1 VFLQTLSLSSFAM
14 ILFQRSLVREFTAL
28 AVSVGIVLL
37 SISVTTLLI
46 RLLGQAAAGALQVE
60 GVIAFLGFSALNYLP
75 VLLSLT
81 LFIAV
86 LMTLTRWYSESE
98 MIVWFSAGIGLNSLI
113 RPVLYFALPIAL
125 VTALLSVGLSP
136 WALRK
141 SAEYQR
147 QLDSRD
153 DVAALAPGV
162 FKESRYAD
170 RVFFVDNLSRDESIV
185 SNVFVQSVQQQ
196 RLGVMVAKE
205 GSQHV
210 EKNGDKF
217 LILDKGRRY
226 EGTPGTADYKMID
239 FERYGVRI
247 EPYEAKLQPPSPKT
261 LTTTVLLKQP
271 TPQNMAELH
280 WRIGMPISILILG
293 LLAIPL
299 SYVNPRSGRS
309 MNVIIALLI
318 YITYS
323 NLMSICQAWI
333 AQGKIS
339 PWVGLWPVHLGVIL
353 IAVVLFLRRSRLLS
367 FPRRGLTA

>member
-1 VFLQTLSLSSFAM
+1 MM
-14 ILFQRSLVREFTAL
+14 IFRRSLVREFSAL
-28 AVSVGIVLL
+28 GTSVGIVLL
-37 SISVTTLLI
+37 AISLSTLLI
-46 RLLGQAAAGALQVE
+46 RLLGQAAAGALQAE

-98 MIVWFSAGIGLNSLI
+98 MVVWFSAGLGLSRLI

-125 VTALLSVGLSP
+125 VTALLSMGLSP

-147 QLDSRD
+147 QLESRD
-153 DVAALAPGV
+153 DVATLAPGV

-170 RVFFVDNLSRDESIV
+170 RVFFVDNLSRDEAIV

-217 LILDKGRRY
+217 LVLDKGRRY
-226 EGTPGTADYKMID
+226 EGTPGMADYKTID
-239 FERYGVRI
+239 FERYAVRI
-247 EPYEAKLQPPSPKT
+247 EPYEAKLQPPSPKS
-261 LTTTVLLKQP
+261 LTTGALVKQP
-271 TPQNMAELH
+271 TPQNLAELH
-280 WRIGMPISILILG
+280 WRLGLPISIIVLG

-309 MNVIIALLI
+309 MNLIVALLI

-323 NLMSICQAWI
+323 NLLSIFQAWT
-333 AQGKIS
+333 AQGRLS
-339 PWVGLWPVHLGVIL
+339 PAVGLWPVHSG
-353 IAVVLFLRRSRLLS
+353 VVLFAIILVLRRAQMLRL
-367 FPRRGLTA
+367 PQPGRAG

>member
-1 VFLQTLSLSSFAM
+1 M
-14 ILFQRSLVREFTAL
+14 ILFQRSLVREFSAL
-28 AVSVGIVLL
+28 AISVGIVLL

-75 VLLSLT
+75 ILLSLT
-81 LFIAV
+81 LFISV

-98 MIVWFSAGIGLNSLI
+98 MIVWFSAGVGLTQLI

-170 RVFFVDNLSRDESIV
+170 RVFFVDNLSRDEAIV

-196 RLGVMVAKE
+196 RSGVMVAKE
-205 GSQHV
+205 GFQRV

-217 LILDKGRRY
+217 LFLDKGRRY
-226 EGTPGTADYKMID
+226 EGNPGTADYKMMD
-239 FERYGVRI
+239 FERYGVRV
-247 EPYEAKLQPPSPKT
+247 EPYEAKLQPPSAKT
-261 LTTTVLLKQP
+261 LTTGALLSQP
-271 TPQNMAELH
+271 TAQNMAELH
-280 WRIGMPISILILG
+280 WRFALPISIVILG

-309 MNVIIALLI
+309 TNLIIALLI

-323 NLMSICQAWI
+323 NFLSICQAWVV
-333 AQGKIS
+333 QGKIS
-339 PWVGLWPVHLGVIL
+339 PFVGMWPVH
-353 IAVVLFLRRSRLLS
+353 IAVLFLALILFLRRARLLR
-367 FPRRGLTA
+367 FPRRGLAK